1 MNLKNSN
8 SLKNMNMNTLGDK
21 ELQLNNMNEA
31 YKKLREPYEIK
42 DLSLQRGYV
51 ARLENLWKERDQ
63 KYEFVEF

>member
-1 MNLKNSN
+1 
-8 SLKNMNMNTLGDK
+8 MNTLGDK